1 MMNIIEYFD
10 TMDVLEAID
19 AEVELLDALTDEDFD
34 FDGWATERGIDLDMT
49 DEHGIPFLQRWW
61 WRQEE

>member
-1 MMNIIEYFD
+1 MMNITEYFD
-10 TMDVLEAID
+10 TMDALEAID

-34 FDGWATERGIDLDMT
+34 FDGWAIERGIDLDMT
-49 DEHGIPFLQRWW
+49 DEQGITFLQRWW